1 MTDAPLASA
10 SVAPVAAPTATPV
23 GSADGD
29 KITDALA
36 RPADYLV
43 LRQPVVEFLQ
53 VLARDQ
59 GLRLDMTERVRGTIV
74 DMRLSGSVGDLLDQ
88 LVEAHAL
95 DWFAFNGVIHVS
107 TGGEA
112 VTRLI
117 RLGDLDADHAVA
129 VLDDAG
135 LALARYPIRST
146 AERSTVA
153 ISGPPRMLA
162 LAEAVIESVPKR
174 NSAQPKQRTKQRS
187 VTVRRGVDVEQ
198 TDVPTAD

>member
-1 MTDAPLASA
+1 M
-10 SVAPVAAPTATPV
+10 
-23 GSADGD
+23 
-29 KITDALA
+29 
-36 RPADYLV
+36 

-53 VLARDQ
+53 ILARDR
-59 GLRLDMTERVRGTIV
+59 GLRLDMTDRVRGTIV
-74 DMRLSGSVGDLLDQ
+74 DMRLSGSVEDLLDQ
-88 LVEAHAL
+88 LAEAHAL

-107 TGGEA
+107 TVGEA

-135 LALARYPIRST
+135 LALERYPIRST

-174 NSAQPKQRTKQRS
+174 NSAQPKQRTEQRS
-187 VTVRRGVDVEQ
+187 VTVRRGVEVEQ